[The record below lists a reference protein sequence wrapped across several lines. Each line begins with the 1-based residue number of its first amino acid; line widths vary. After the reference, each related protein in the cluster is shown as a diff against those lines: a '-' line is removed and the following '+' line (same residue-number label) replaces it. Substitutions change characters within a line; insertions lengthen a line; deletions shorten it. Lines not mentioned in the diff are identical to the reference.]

1 MKLISRPNYYQKLES
16 VLGKGVLIVLTGQRR
31 VGKSYVMK
39 ELMARKGRD
48 NGNNIIYIDKEKTAF
63 DFIVTYKE
71 LVQYIDEHIDSSR
84 HNYILIDEVQE
95 IADFERGLRNYYN
108 EDNIDIV
115 VTGSNSDILSGELA
129 TLLSGRYVEILV
141 QGLSYSE
148 FLEFHSLQDD
158 EKSLGKYMN
167 YGGLPGLRAFG
178 LDNPEVIN
186 DYLQGIYNTILI
198 KDIVNRKNIRNVP
211 FLENLVKY
219 TGDNIGKPIS
229 ATNIHN
235 YMTSQKDD
243 VSKNVVISYLKAT
256 TAAYLIN
263 EVERYNIHG
272 KKLLETNSK
281 YYFGDVGLRNFIVGG
296 RRVNDIEKILEN
308 LVYQHLIRVGYKVNV
323 GVLYNAEIDFVCSRG
338 DDIRYVQVAYLIHDD
353 DTLEREFGNLL
364 QIKDNNPKYVISMTP
379 YMDTGKYEGI
389 RHIDAKGF
397 FKDGLI

>member
-16 VLGKGVLIVLTGQRR
+16 VLGKGVLVVLTGQRR
-31 VGKSYVMK
+31 VGKSCVMK
-39 ELMARKGRD
+39 ELMKKKSD
-48 NGNNIIYIDKEKTAF
+48 SPENNVIYLDKEKTAF
-63 DFIVTYKE
+63 DFIVTYRD
-71 LVQYIDEHIDSSR
+71 LVQYIDGHIDAGR

-95 IADFERGLRNYYN
+95 IEGFERGLRNYYN
-108 EDNIDIV
+108 EDCVDII

-129 TLLSGRYVEILV
+129 TLLSGRYIEILV

-148 FLEFHSLQDD
+148 FLEFHNLPDNEQ
-158 EKSLGKYMN
+158 SLGKYMN

-178 LDNPEVIN
+178 LDNPETIN

-198 KDIVNRKNIRNVP
+198 KDIVNRKNIRNMP

-235 YMTSQKDD
+235 YMESRKEDI
-243 VSKNVVISYLKAT
+243 SKNIVLSYLKAT
-256 TAAYLIN
+256 SAAYLIN

-272 KKLLETNSK
+272 KRLLETNSK
-281 YYFGDVGLRNFIVGG
+281 YYFGDVGIRNFVVGG

-308 LVYQHLIRVGYKVNV
+308 LVYQHLVRLGYKVNV

-338 DDIRYVQVAYLIHDD
+338 DDVRYVQVAYLIHDD
-353 DTLEREFGNLL
+353 DTLRREFGNLL

-379 YMDTGKYEGI
+379 YMEAGKYEGI
-389 RHIDAKGF
+389 RHIDARAF
-397 FKDGLI
+397 FRDGLI

>member
-16 VLGKGVLIVLTGQRR
+16 VLGKGVLVVLTGQRR
-31 VGKSYVMK
+31 VGKSCVMK
-39 ELMARKGRD
+39 ELMKKKSD
-48 NGNNIIYIDKEKTAF
+48 SPENNVIYIDKEKTAF
-63 DFIVTYKE
+63 DFIVTYRD
-71 LVQYIDEHIDSSR
+71 LVQYIDGHIDAGR

-95 IADFERGLRNYYN
+95 IEGFERGLRNYYN
-108 EDNIDIV
+108 EDCVDII

-129 TLLSGRYVEILV
+129 TLLSGRYIEILV

-148 FLEFHSLQDD
+148 FLEFHNLPDNEQ
-158 EKSLGKYMN
+158 SLGKYMN

-178 LDNPEVIN
+178 LDNPETIN

-198 KDIVNRKNIRNVP
+198 KDIVNRKNIRNMP

-235 YMTSQKDD
+235 YMESRKEDI
-243 VSKNVVISYLKAT
+243 SKNIVLSYLKAT
-256 TAAYLIN
+256 SAAYLIN

-272 KKLLETNSK
+272 KRLLETNSK
-281 YYFGDVGLRNFIVGG
+281 YYFGDVGIRNFVVGG

-308 LVYQHLIRVGYKVNV
+308 LVYQHLVRLGYKVNV

-338 DDIRYVQVAYLIHDD
+338 DDVRYVQVAYLIHDD
-353 DTLEREFGNLL
+353 DTLRREFGNLL

-379 YMDTGKYEGI
+379 YMEAGKYEGI
-389 RHIDAKGF
+389 RHIDARAF
-397 FKDGLI
+397 FRDGLI

>member
-1 MKLISRPNYYQKLES
+1 
-16 VLGKGVLIVLTGQRR
+16 
-31 VGKSYVMK
+31 MK

-63 DFIVTYKE
+63 DFILTYKE

-389 RHIDAKGF
+389 RHIDAKDF

>member
-16 VLGKGVLIVLTGQRR
+16 VLGKGVLVVLTGQRR
-31 VGKSYVMK
+31 VGKSCVMK
-39 ELMARKGRD
+39 ELMKKKSD
-48 NGNNIIYIDKEKTAF
+48 SPENNVIYIDKEKTAF
-63 DFIVTYKE
+63 DFIVTYRD
-71 LVQYIDEHIDSSR
+71 LVQYIDGHIDAGR

-95 IADFERGLRNYYN
+95 IEGFERGLRNYYN
-108 EDNIDIV
+108 EDCVDII

-129 TLLSGRYVEILV
+129 TLLSGRYIEILV

-148 FLEFHSLQDD
+148 FLEFHNLPDNEQ
-158 EKSLGKYMN
+158 SLGKYMN

-178 LDNPEVIN
+178 LDNPETIN

-198 KDIVNRKNIRNVP
+198 KDIVNRKNIRNMP

-235 YMTSQKDD
+235 YMESRKEDI
-243 VSKNVVISYLKAT
+243 SKNIVLSYLKAT
-256 TAAYLIN
+256 SAAYLIN

-272 KKLLETNSK
+272 KRLLETNSK
-281 YYFGDVGLRNFIVGG
+281 YYFGDVGIRNFVVGG

-308 LVYQHLIRVGYKVNV
+308 LVYQHLVRLGYKVNV

-338 DDIRYVQVAYLIHDD
+338 DDVRYVQVAYLIHDD
-353 DTLEREFGNLL
+353 DTLRREFGNLL

-379 YMDTGKYEGI
+379 YMEAGKYEDI
-389 RHIDAKGF
+389 RHIDARAF
-397 FKDGLI
+397 FRDGLI

>member
-16 VLGKGVLIVLTGQRR
+16 VLGKGVLVVLTGQRR
-31 VGKSYVMK
+31 VGKSCVMK
-39 ELMARKGRD
+39 ELMKKKSD
-48 NGNNIIYIDKEKTAF
+48 SPENNVIYIDKEKTAF

-95 IADFERGLRNYYN
+95 IEDFERGLRNYYN

-235 YMTSQKDD
+235 YMESRKEDI
-243 VSKNVVISYLKAT
+243 SKNIVLSYLKAT
-256 TAAYLIN
+256 SAAYLIN

-272 KKLLETNSK
+272 KRLLETNSK
-281 YYFGDVGLRNFIVGG
+281 YYFGDVGIRNFVVGG
-296 RRVNDIEKILEN
+296 RRVNDIENILEN
-308 LVYQHLIRVGYKVNV
+308 LVYQHLVRLGYKVNV
-323 GVLYNAEIDFVCSRG
+323 GVLYDAKIDFVCSRG
-338 DDIRYVQVAYLIHDD
+338 DDVRYVQVAYLIHDD
-353 DTLEREFGNLL
+353 DTLRREFGNLL

-379 YMDTGKYEGI
+379 YMEAGKYEGI
-389 RHIDAKGF
+389 RHIDARAF
-397 FKDGLI
+397 FRDGLI